1 MRGQRVKLPNSA
13 HHSRPWRIHE
23 IAHDFRRL
31 GRLSKIGQVSEA
43 RTARKENE
51 WSGYRLR

>member
-23 IAHDFRRL
+23 IAHDFRL
-31 GRLSKIGQVSEA
+31 LDIWVLPTPGDSDD
-43 RTARKENE
+43 
-51 WSGYRLR
+51 